1 MVSEFVFATAIYQSG
16 DWESAQKLPA
26 NLIDSVARYT
36 SIPVRPTGANV
47 SLASGEIF
55 NYPFVW
61 FTGHLPVRF
70 TDRERA
76 NLKAY
81 VERGGF
87 VVMDDHNHDIDGVYH
102 KTAMEELVRTFGP
115 LKTVPKSHSIY
126 SCFFQFT
133 DGPPATSHEL
143 NGWGDNLV
151 HKELHAVMTTGDRIG
166 LLFSSKDYSSEWDFE
181 PESKKFMSV
190 DPTRFGVNLIVYA
203 LTR

>member
-1 MVSEFVFATAIYQSG
+1 MSEFVFATAIYQSG
-16 DWESAQKLPA
+16 DWESAQKLPS

-36 SIPVRPTGANV
+36 SVPVRPTGVNV
-47 SLASGEIF
+47 ALASREIF
-55 NYPFVW
+55 QYPFVW

-76 NLKAY
+76 NLKQY

-87 VVMDDHNHDIDGVYH
+87 MVMDDHNHDIDGVYH
-102 KTAMEELVRTFGP
+102 KTAMEELARTFGT
-115 LKTVPKSHSIY
+115 LKPVPKTHAIY
-126 SCFFQFT
+126 NCFFHFN

-151 HKELHAVMTTGDRIG
+151 HKELHAVMPAGGDRIG
-166 LLFSSKDYSSEWDFE
+166 LLYSSKDYSSEWDFE
-181 PESKKFMSV
+181 PESKKFLTV

>member
-1 MVSEFVFATAIYQSG
+1 MSEFVFATAIYQSG
-16 DWESAQKLPA
+16 DWESAQKLPS

-36 SIPVRPTGANV
+36 SIPVRPTGVNV
-47 SLASGEIF
+47 SLANGEIF

-76 NLKAY
+76 NLKLY

-87 VVMDDHNHDIDGVYH
+87 VMMDDHNHDIDGVYH

-115 LKTVPKSHSIY
+115 LKTVPKSHGIY
-126 SCFFQFT
+126 SCFFNFN

-151 HKELHAVMTTGDRIG
+151 HKELQAVMTNGDRIG

-181 PESKKFMSV
+181 PESKKFMAV